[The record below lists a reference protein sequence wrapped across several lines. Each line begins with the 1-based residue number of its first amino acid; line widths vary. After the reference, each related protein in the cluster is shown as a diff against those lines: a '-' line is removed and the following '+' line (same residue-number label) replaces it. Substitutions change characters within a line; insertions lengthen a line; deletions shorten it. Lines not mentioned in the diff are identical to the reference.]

1 MAIFARSGARAA
13 KSDADYHKLSNILA
27 PRVDGQCRGENYD
40 KNSEEKILN
49 FIPPFT
55 GQNALFRSIIV
66 PFHGKIFLPV
76 VATQALSMSACT
88 HNPLVTSPGG
98 MATHTH
104 DNNNV
109 TLLTKGPRFDS

>member
-13 KSDADYHKLSNILA
+13 KSDADYHKLSNNLA

-40 KNSEEKILN
+40 KNSEQKFLN
-49 FIPPFT
+49 FIPP
-55 GQNALFRSIIV
+55 NALFRSIIV

-109 TLLTKGPRFDS
+109 TLLTKGPRPRFDS